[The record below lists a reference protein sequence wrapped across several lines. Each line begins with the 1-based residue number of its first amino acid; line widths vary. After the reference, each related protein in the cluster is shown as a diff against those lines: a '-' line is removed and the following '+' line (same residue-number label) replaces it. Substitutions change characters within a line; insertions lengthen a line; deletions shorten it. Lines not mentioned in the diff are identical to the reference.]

1 MNAGGVPPIAPIP
14 SIVAAWPKRSVV
26 GGVLK
31 RKKEQCYN
39 RTYVPSFP
47 PICNPSPGG
56 HFHRLFK
63 ALDVLGA
70 TKPV

>member
-31 RKKEQCYN
+31 RKEN
-39 RTYVPSFP
+39 DIIIEPVP
-47 PICNPSPGG
+47 
-56 HFHRLFK
+56 
-63 ALDVLGA
+63 
-70 TKPV
+70 